1 MYFSQFPTISYDVT
15 GDGTTTEIK
24 DILLRVKVRDYVKN
38 NRAWFAKYIISDG
51 VTPEMVAFNI
61 YGRAAYHWI
70 VLLFNQI
77 TNPYYEW
84 PLKRND
90 FFAFINDKYTTGAKV
105 QGSVNPTTPNGIH
118 HYEISQQSGNTNV
131 KIKVESTV
139 AGAVAVTNLEYEE
152 TLQQKK
158 REIRILKPQYLGQFT
173 TEFKTL
179 MGK

>member
-70 VLLFNQI
+70 VLLLNQI
-77 TNPYYEW
+77 TNPYYDW
-84 PLKRND
+84 PLKRKD
-90 FFAFINDKYTTGAKV
+90 FFAFINSKY
-105 QGSVNPTTPNGIH
+105 SNPSAVH
-118 HYEISQQSGNTNV
+118 HYEIPQQSGDTNV

-139 AGAVAVTNLEYEE
+139 AGAVEVTNQEYEE
-152 TLQQKK
+152 NLQEKK
-158 REIRILKPQYLGQFT
+158 REIRILKPEFIGRFT
-173 TEFKTL
+173 TEFASL
-179 MGK
+179 IED